1 MPHEAECP
9 CEFCEIF
16 RLRARIA
23 ELEEWKSSA
32 LDILNGINLQEVGK
46 ALSVGLGQPIG
57 PAILPGIHSLRAR
70 VAELEVD
77 TTRRLGSRVNVLEDA
92 LEEIKR
98 LMEETHGENARFHFP
113 YGIVCDALLK

>member
-1 MPHEAECP
+1 VPHEAECP

-92 LEEIKR
+92 LEEIAGC
-98 LMEETHGENARFHFP
+98 TPDNACTEMCAE
-113 YGIVCDALLK
+113 IATEALKCS